1 MYRLQK
7 TSFAKFVIQSCVT
20 KRSLIFTGQNT
31 VAVKNAVTCFRMM
44 RSIAPCAGRN
54 KIMKESQYKDV
65 KIPEDVAL
73 EAGDKIFL
81 WENLKTLR
89 PLCDAFTINK

>member
-1 MYRLQK
+1 M
-7 TSFAKFVIQSCVT
+7 
-20 KRSLIFTGQNT
+20 IFTKQSI
-31 VAVKNAVTCFRMM
+31 VAVKSAGTFSRTT

-65 KIPEDVAL
+65 KIPEDVTL
-73 EAGDKIFL
+73 DAGDKIFL

-89 PLCDAFTINK
+89 PLCSAYTVNK

>member
-1 MYRLQK
+1 M
-7 TSFAKFVIQSCVT
+7 
-20 KRSLIFTGQNT
+20 IFTKHSI
-31 VAVKNAVTCFRMM
+31 VAAPNAKMFSLMM
-44 RSIAPCAGRN
+44 QSIALCAGRN

-65 KIPEDVAL
+65 KIPEDVTP

-81 WENLKTLR
+81 WEDLKTLR

>member
-1 MYRLQK
+1 MRRLQK
-7 TSFAKFVIQSCVT
+7 TSFAKFVRQNFRR
-20 KRSLIFTGQNT
+20 KQFLIFTKQSI
-31 VAVKNAVTCFRMM
+31 VAAPNAKMFSLMM
-44 RSIAPCAGRN
+44 RSIALCAGQN

-65 KIPEDVAL
+65 KIPEDVTP

-81 WENLKTLR
+81 WENLKTMR

>member
-1 MYRLQK
+1 M
-7 TSFAKFVIQSCVT
+7 
-20 KRSLIFTGQNT
+20 KRFLIFTKQST
-31 VAVKNAVTCFRMM
+31 AAAKNAGTCFRMT
-44 RSIAPCAGRN
+44 RSTVPCAGRN

-65 KIPEDVAL
+65 KIPEDVTL
-73 EAGDKIFL
+73 DAGGKIFL

>member
-1 MYRLQK
+1 M
-7 TSFAKFVIQSCVT
+7 
-20 KRSLIFTGQNT
+20 IFTKQSI
-31 VAVKNAVTCFRMM
+31 VAAPNAKMFSLMM
-44 RSIAPCAGRN
+44 RSIAQCAGRN

-65 KIPEDVAL
+65 KIPEDVTL
-73 EAGDKIFL
+73 DAGDKIFL

>member
-1 MYRLQK
+1 MIFTKQ
-7 TSFAKFVIQSCVT
+7 SIVAAPNAKMF
-20 KRSLIFTGQNT
+20 SLIRQ
-31 VAVKNAVTCFRMM
+31 
-44 RSIAPCAGRN
+44 SIALCAGRN

-65 KIPEDVAL
+65 KIPEDVTP

-89 PLCDAFTINK
+89 SLCDAFTINK

>member
-1 MYRLQK
+1 M
-7 TSFAKFVIQSCVT
+7 
-20 KRSLIFTGQNT
+20 IFTKQSI
-31 VAVKNAVTCFRMM
+31 VAAPNAKMFSLMM
-44 RSIAPCAGRN
+44 RSIALCAERN

-65 KIPEDVAL
+65 KIPEDVTP